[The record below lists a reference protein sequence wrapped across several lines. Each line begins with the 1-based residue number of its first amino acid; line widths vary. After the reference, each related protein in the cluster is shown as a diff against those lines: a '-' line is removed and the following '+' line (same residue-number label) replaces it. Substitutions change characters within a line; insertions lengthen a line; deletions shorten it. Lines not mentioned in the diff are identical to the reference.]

1 MSALHEQWRGHM
13 KCQICHNNEANLQVK
28 QVINGEVREIAV
40 CSECAAKSGVNDST
54 VPMLT
59 DFLFGIGMK
68 PQPQPVD
75 SDKACSEC
83 HMRYSD
89 FRKGSLLGCPVCY
102 DSFAAELE
110 PLLNSIHEGERHVG
124 KAPAG
129 EIAVAEAARLKECLS
144 RAVAEQDFE
153 KAAELRDRL
162 REIESGRRTGGT
174 VARSS
179 GEDDAD

>member
-1 MSALHEQWRGHM
+1 M
-13 KCQICHNNEANLQVK
+13 KCQICQQNEANLQVK
-28 QVINGEVREIAV
+28 QVISGDVREIAV
-40 CSECAAKSGVNDST
+40 CGECAAKSGVKEASI
-54 VPMLT
+54 PMLT

-75 SDKACSEC
+75 EDKACVEC

-89 FRKGSLLGCPVCY
+89 FRKGSLLGCAACY
-102 DSFAAELE
+102 ESFESELR
-110 PLLNSIHEGERHVG
+110 PLLESIHEGDRHTG

-129 EIAVAEAARLKECLS
+129 ELAAAETAGLKDRLS

-162 REIESGRRTGGT
+162 REIESKRE
-174 VARSS
+174 AAACS
-179 GEDDAD
+179 GKGDSNAD